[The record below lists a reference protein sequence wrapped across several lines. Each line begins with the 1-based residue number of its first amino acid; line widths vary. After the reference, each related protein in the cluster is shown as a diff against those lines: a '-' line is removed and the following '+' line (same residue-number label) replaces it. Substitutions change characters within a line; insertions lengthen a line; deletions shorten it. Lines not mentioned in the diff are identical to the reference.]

1 MSSYHSVV
9 SLQTRKPFSLRML
22 VLTILT
28 GALALL
34 FLAPFYFVLAN
45 SVKTYGEIL
54 RNAAAFPEGVVLQN
68 YVIAFRTTNF
78 VQAFLN
84 SVVITTLSLLF
95 MVMIGAM
102 AAWRMVRRP
111 HRLSKIVF
119 GMFVVAMVVP
129 FQSVMIPMMKVTSTL
144 NLLNSRFGLVIIYLG
159 FGMPFTVFLLHGFA
173 KTVPLEVEESAF
185 LDGAGTFTTF
195 WYIVLP
201 LLRSMLATV
210 TILQAFWIWNDF
222 LLPLLVL
229 FEERLK
235 TIPLAI
241 FSFFGQYTDR
251 WDYALATL
259 TMGVLPIVLFFLF
272 LQRFIIKG
280 VTSGSLKG

>member
-1 MSSYHSVV
+1 MNTAMVRTGRSPSIRLATL
-9 SLQTRKPFSLRML
+9 SLVTG
-22 VLTILT
+22 VLAIVF
-28 GALALL
+28 L
-34 FLAPFYFVLAN
+34 FPFYFVVVN
-45 SVKTYGEIL
+45 SVKSYGEIL
-54 RNAAAFPEGVVLQN
+54 RNAAALPEGFLLEN
-68 YVIAFRTTNF
+68 YLIAFRTTNF
-78 VQAFLN
+78 IQAFFN
-84 SVVITTLSLLF
+84 SVVITTASLIG
-95 MVMIGAM
+95 MVLLGAM
-102 AAWRMVRRP
+102 AAWRLVRRP
-111 HRLSKIVF
+111 HRVSKIIF
-119 GMFVVAMVVP
+119 GTFVVAMVVP

-144 NLLNSRFGLVIIYLG
+144 GLLNSRLGLVIIYLG
-159 FGMPFTVFLLHGFA
+159 FGMPFTVFLLHGFS
-173 KTVPLEVEESAF
+173 KTVPVEVEESAY
-185 LDGAGTFTTF
+185 LDGAGTLTTF
-195 WYIVLP
+195 WFIVLP

-259 TMGVLPIVLFFLF
+259 TMGVLPIVVFFLM
-272 LQRFIIKG
+272 LQRFIIRG